1 MGLLVPTKPGFGYV
15 TGNVLTTRPATGLG
29 TTITPA
35 QNSFGSYTSI
45 LAGGSIA
52 RDCYG
57 ILININSLNSGGFN
71 RDALL
76 TIGIDTA
83 GGTTYVDLIPNL
95 LCSCAGTYLV
105 GGHWYYF
112 PIFIKSGS
120 QLAAKGSVNNAS
132 FGTMRVAVWLYGAP
146 SNMEG
151 LQFGQG
157 VESIGAVTASSC
169 GTTVTAGGASE
180 GSWTSLGT
188 TVRKCV
194 AWQHGMG
201 CNDAT
206 MTNGLCYSTDISFG
220 DGTNQIILGQ
230 DRFYYIR
237 STSEDLSGALYP
249 PFPCEVPAGATIYG
263 RMQCSGT
270 PDAGLSMIAYGV
282 Y

>member
-1 MGLLVPTKPGFGYV
+1 MINNPSFGYV
-15 TGNVLTTRPATGLG
+15 TGNVLTTRPATNIGS
-29 TTITPA
+29 TITPA

-57 ILININSLNSGGFN
+57 ILININGLGATGTA

-95 LCSCAGTYLV
+95 LCSNAGSFIQ
-105 GGHWYYF
+105 GGAWYYF

-120 QLAAKGSVNNAS
+120 QLAAKGSVS
-132 FGTMRVAVWLYGAP
+132 SILVGTMRVAVWLYGAP

-151 LQFGQG
+151 LIFGQG
-157 VESIGAVTASSC
+157 VESIGINTGSSSGTAVTS
-169 GTTVTAGGASE
+169 GTTSE
-180 GSWTSLGT
+180 GAWTSLGT
-188 TVRKCV
+188 TVRDCF

-201 CNDAT
+201 YNNAV
-206 MTNGLCYSTDISFG
+206 MTSGLMYHADISFG
-220 DGTNQIILGQ
+220 DGTNQVILGQ
-230 DRFYYIR
+230 DKPCTIR
-237 STSEDLSGALYP
+237 TSNEDFNCALTP
-249 PFPCEVPAGATIYG
+249 SFPCLVKGGSTIYG
-263 RMQCSGT
+263 RLQCSGT
-270 PDAGLSMIAYGV
+270 ANTGLSMAAYGV